1 MYKWDTLLESFTVVL
16 CVIFFYHVIL
26 YQKVVSKIDP
36 TLFFVLNFHE
46 QTAIFICFRTIIELA
61 VKLIFWIFFM
71 C

>member
-1 MYKWDTLLESFTVVL
+1 MRHFVGELHSGFVCD
-16 CVIFFYHVIL
+16 FFYHVIL

-46 QTAIFICFRTIIELA
+46 QTAIFFCFRTIIELA